1 MLSRRTLLMGAVAL
15 PVAALLPV
23 VAQTK
28 ALEGRTTGY
37 FEHHITLQLDD
48 GTKAQYNRYN
58 LVDLGGGRY
67 EVKPDTRPIHVFS

>member
-67 EVKPDTRPIHVFS
+67 EVKPDTRPIHIFS